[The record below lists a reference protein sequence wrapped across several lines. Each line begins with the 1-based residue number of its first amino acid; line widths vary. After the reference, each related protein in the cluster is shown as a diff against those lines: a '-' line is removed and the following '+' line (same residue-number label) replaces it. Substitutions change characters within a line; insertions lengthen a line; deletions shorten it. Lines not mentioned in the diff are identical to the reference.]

1 MLQKS
6 DNADID
12 RISRLEEKYI
22 AILFMHEVVFP
33 KCIYYK
39 MANDPMYVQNLIE
52 KRNALFEKD
61 IYDSP
66 LNKLFYNYRIAP
78 GTKMNGN
85 LDFERTLSWYNFATK
100 VENEMIHRE
109 MLDMFGKAL
118 YHTNADKIVS
128 DFEAREYK
136 DGNMLYVSVIDFKDT
151 DSARLDFQ
159 SSVILFEQ
167 NSPGIATITDNTYVM
182 RSTTEIAYNYL
193 DVIYDVELNGTT
205 VSYIMYVVTDPN
217 SKAASDVVLL
227 YQQLNREIPVCNYSM

>member
-1 MLQKS
+1 MKLRSLLASVLVISVLMSLTSCHMESNTAKKYR
-6 DNADID
+6 DALNAIGFV
-12 RISRLEEKYI
+12 EEENVTKWGNYD
-22 AILFMHEVVFP
+22 VDG
-33 KCIYYK
+33 IYHTFTDK
-39 MANDPMYVQNLIE
+39 DEIE
-52 KRNALFEKD
+52 ELVG
-61 IYDSP
+61 Y
-66 LNKLFYNYRIAP
+66 
-78 GTKMNGN
+78 
-85 LDFERTLSWYNFATK
+85 
-100 VENEMIHRE
+100 
-109 MLDMFGKAL
+109 
-118 YHTNADKIVS
+118 TNADKIVS
-128 DFEAREYK
+128 DFEAREYR

-205 VSYIMYVVTDPN
+205 VLYIMYVVTDPN